1 MTRTT
6 GTRRPSWTSGPVRT
20 TRTARAALV
29 ALAATGALVLS
40 ACGGGGDDS
49 AGTEGGG
56 GEGGE
61 ASGDPIKIGMIADL
75 TGATGDVGT
84 PYNEGML
91 AYVDYIN
98 ANGGIEGRP
107 IEALSNDYAYEVP
120 QAEQLYNQY
129 VNEDVVAIQGWG
141 TGDTE
146 ALSGSVA
153 RDELPFMSGSFA
165 EPLTDPEEAPYN
177 FVVAPTYSDQMRI
190 ALNWIEEDSGGG
202 AEVAVFH
209 SDSPFGEAPLADGE
223 AWISEQGYDMGY
235 QAYAMPAG
243 QANYV
248 GLLSQAQSQ
257 GAGYIVIQN
266 VASPA
271 AQVAK
276 DIAGQGLDMKIVCLN
291 WCANELFITTAGAEV
306 AEGHVM
312 IQPFAPVS
320 AEKEGHE
327 VIGEYLEGEG
337 DSLEDKVIPY
347 VQGWYVMHVMAEG
360 IGHAITEGDGE
371 LTGPAIR
378 EALETMGGI
387 DTGGIVGDGTVE
399 FTAELHQG
407 TSSAGIYEAQ
417 DGQMVEIEAGAT
429 P

>member
-1 MTRTT
+1 MIRRSRT
-6 GTRRPSWTSGPVRT
+6 
-20 TRTARAALV
+20 
-29 ALAATGALVLS
+29 ALAATAAATALVLS
-40 ACGGGGDDS
+40 ACGGNGD
-49 AGTEGGG
+49 GNGNGGG
-56 GEGGE
+56 GTGNGDGA
-61 ASGDPIKIGMIADL
+61 ASGEPIKIGMIADL

-84 PYNEGML
+84 PYNQGML

-98 ANGGIEGRP
+98 ANGGIEGRQ

-146 ALSGSVA
+146 ALSSSVA
-153 RDELPFMSGSFA
+153 NDELPFMSGSFA

-190 ALNWIEEDSGGG
+190 ALNWIQEDSGGG

-209 SDSPFGEAPLADGE
+209 HDSPFGQAPVADGE
-223 AWISEQGYDMGY
+223 AWISEQGLDLGY
-235 QAYAMPAG
+235 QAYAMPGG

-257 GAGYIVIQN
+257 GAEYIVIQN

-276 DIAGQGLDMKIVCLN
+276 DIAAQGLDMKIICLN
-291 WCANELFITTAGAEV
+291 WCANELFIDTGGAEA
-306 AEGHVM
+306 AEGHIL
-312 IQPFAPVS
+312 IQPFAPVTV
-320 AEKEGHE
+320 EKEGHQM
-327 VIGEYLEGEG
+327 IADYLEGEG
-337 DSLEDKVIPY
+337 ESLEDKGTSW

-360 IGHAITEGDGE
+360 IEHAITEGDGE

-378 EALETMGGI
+378 ESLETMGGI
-387 DTGGIVGDGTVE
+387 DTGGVIGDGTVE
-399 FTAELHQG
+399 FSEESHRG
-407 TSSAGIYEAQ
+407 SSSAGIYQAQ
-417 DGQMVEIEAGAT
+417 DGEMVELEAGAT